1 MRVRPNRLKKEQWV
15 QSFRQEI
22 LQYPAVLLLT
32 PQGLTAR
39 EDLQVRRRIK
49 ALQAHYR
56 VVKNRLARL
65 AFQGTPLEPLSSAL
79 RGMTAVAY
87 HTDGVALAKLVRDL
101 MKEYSRLAFKAAVVE
116 GQLFTDKQ
124 LDVLVHLPSREVAR
138 AQVLGLLQGPA
149 ARVVRLLAAPLQQFL
164 AVLHQYQA
172 RRAGEPDSEGG
183 SPMAELTKE
192 QVIEYLSGLT
202 VTQLIELVKDLE
214 QRWGVQAAAA
224 VPMAV
229 PVAGG
234 APAAAAEEEKV
245 ITYSVVIKD
254 AGQQKV
260 QLIKVLRE
268 IFPELGLKEAKALV
282 DAAPK
287 TIKEGLT
294 REEAEDLKKKLEQAG
309 ATVEITSK

>member
-1 MRVRPNRLKKEQWV
+1 MRVRPNRWKKEQWV
-15 QSFRQEI
+15 QSFRQEV
-22 LQYPAVLLLT
+22 LQYPAVLLLA
-32 PQGLTAR
+32 PQGISAR
-39 EDLQVRRRIK
+39 EDLQIRRRIK
-49 ALQAHYR
+49 ALQARYR

-65 AFQGTPLEPLSSAL
+65 AFRGTPFEKLSDAL

-101 MKEYSRLAFKAAVVE
+101 MREHTHLAFKAAVVE

-124 LDVLVHLPSREVAR
+124 LDLLINLPSKETAR
-138 AQVLGLLQGPA
+138 AQLLGLLEGPA
-149 ARVVRLLAAPLQQFL
+149 ARTVRLLAAPLQRFL
-164 AVLHQYQA
+164 AVLHQAQA
-172 RRAGEPDSEGG
+172 RRAQEPEQEGG
-183 SPMAELTKE
+183 GPMAELTKE

-202 VTQLIELVKDLE
+202 VTQLVELVKDLE

-229 PVAGG
+229 PVAAG
-234 APAAAAEEEKV
+234 APAGTAEEEKV
-245 ITYSVVIKD
+245 VTYSVVIKD

-268 IFPELGLKEAKALV
+268 IFPELGLREAKALV